1 MALSCGESPLAEMWS
16 PPLSGVETT
25 RRAFVD
31 RVLVDDPRVLDS
43 LLVLDDRHLPS
54 VSYFKY
60 TQPDLQPYMRRVVVT
75 WMMEVQRS
83 IKPASLSLFLST
95 IGLGQD
101 LEDLGNTRFQAELLN
116 WNLLSANCVNCST
129 INTFKKHLSIGG
141 FNGWPHVQWP
151 TRPLPK
157 EAPEA
162 PREVCSGGP

>member
-16 PPLSGVETT
+16 PPLTGVETT
-25 RRAFVD
+25 RRSFVD

-83 IKPASLSLFLST
+83 IKPASLSLSLS
-95 IGLGQD
+95 
-101 LEDLGNTRFQAELLN
+101 
-116 WNLLSANCVNCST
+116 LS
-129 INTFKKHLSIGG
+129 L
-141 FNGWPHVQWP
+141 
-151 TRPLPK
+151 PLD
-157 EAPEA
+157 
-162 PREVCSGGP
+162 